1 MGFTRVTKK
10 GEVDNEQPLRL
21 RPVDGDATTL
31 KSAVVEGMTSAVIYA
46 KHNYFTLKWKESP
59 TFRACHTALQDT
71 IMVQQNPKVT
81 QCMCLGLGTFTGDDR
96 ERDNDD
102 EDRDDSLMQLVA
114 FECMI
119 EQLSKDSHITQMEI
133 QKLTKTQGRSSQSN
147 MYIFKTQPSAIS
159 TRSCS
164 NSRATRSFIPRNQ
177 LTT

>member
-10 GEVDNEQPLRL
+10 EEADDEQPLRL
-21 RPVDGDATTL
+21 RPVDGDPATL
-31 KSAVVEGMTSAVIYA
+31 KSAVVEGMTSAVLDA
-46 KHNYFTLKWKESP
+46 KHIYFTLKWKESR

-102 EDRDDSLMQLVA
+102 GDRDDSLMQLVA

-133 QKLTKTQGRSSQSN
+133 KKLTKTQGRSSQSD
-147 MYIFKTQPSAIS
+147 MYIFKTQPSALLTS
-159 TRSCS
+159 SCS
-164 NSRATRSFIPRNQ
+164 KARATRSFTPRN
-177 LTT
+177 LMTT